1 MAVGKAIKAAAKATG
16 AGKAKKVA
24 KKAKAGAK
32 KVKGKVSERRA
43 ARKKARGARR
53 DARKAAKA
61 TRKEGRAKAR
71 AIKKG
76 ARGKGK
82 AKSGASGVSKAA
94 KAAAASS
101 KKKKASSKPTA
112 GAAKKSK
119 APLSAA
125 MYGGN
130 KSDYHEH
137 MDQAGHETKTG
148 VVGGGKYGKGGHYK
162 DYEGTGMYGKKG
174 AHMMDQP
181 MMADSNRLK
190 GAGSEGDP
198 GLGRMSMGASMSQMS
213 KHMKGG
219 PLMSKY
225 KVGTGGKKL
234 R

>member
-16 AGKAKKVA
+16 AAKAKKGAKKVA

-32 KVKGKVSERRA
+32 KVKGKVSEKRA
-43 ARKKARGARR
+43 ARKAARGKRKE
-53 DARKAAKA
+53 ARKAARGA
-61 TRKEGRAKAR
+61 RKEGRAKAR

-76 ARGKGK
+76 AKGKGK
-82 AKSGASGVSKAA
+82 ASGVSKAA
-94 KAAAASS
+94 KVASASS

-112 GAAKKSK
+112 GAAKKK
-119 APLSAA
+119 TAPLAA
-125 MYGGN
+125 GMYAGKKGDLHRKDGHATGRGG
-130 KSDYHEH
+130 
-137 MDQAGHETKTG
+137 
-148 VVGGGKYGKGGHYK
+148 K

-181 MMADSNRLK
+181 MMADSSRLK

-198 GLGRMSMGASMSQMS
+198 GFGGSEYSAAPKMVLS